1 MYEGKVNSIA
11 GNISTI
17 ILAEVLH
24 ILIDLLE
31 FPDSESF
38 IKQTFFVES
47 AANNSDRSNL
57 LPVSKHFTKK

>member
-1 MYEGKVNSIA
+1 MIIQLLLYEMYKGKGKVNSII
-11 GNISTI
+11 GNICTI

-38 IKQTFFVES
+38 IKQTFFVDS
-47 AANNSDRSNL
+47 AANNSD
-57 LPVSKHFTKK
+57 K